1 MRAVSST
8 NEHESQAEFAS
19 ALEELFRA
27 VLRATGRGVPG
38 GETELTLSQFN
49 VLSALGSGAATVTAV
64 AAAAD
69 VAAPTATRALR
80 ALEQRG
86 FVSRSRNAGGDGRHV
101 TVLLTEA
108 GSQVLA
114 EKTEWVKARQRAIFE
129 GLSAAQRRTAAQT
142 LRAIADDI
150 HEL

>member
-1 MRAVSST
+1 MSSGK
-8 NEHESQAEFAS
+8 EQQSQAEFAA
-19 ALEELFRA
+19 ALEELWRA

-49 VLSALGSGAATVTAV
+49 MLSALGEGRSKVTEV

-69 VAAPTATRALR
+69 VAPPTATRALR
-80 ALEQRG
+80 ALEHRG
-86 FVSRSRNAGGDGRHV
+86 FVERRRNAGSDGRHV
-101 TVLLTEA
+101 TVVLTAE
-108 GSQVLA
+108 GRKVLA
-114 EKTEWVKARQRAIFE
+114 EKTAWVKARQRQIFE
-129 GLSAAQRRTAAQT
+129 SLTEAQRRTAAQT

>member
-1 MRAVSST
+1 MSSGK
-8 NEHESQAEFAS
+8 EESQAEFAA
-19 ALEELFRA
+19 ALEELWRA

-49 VLSALGSGAATVTAV
+49 MLSALGEGRSKVTEV

-69 VAAPTATRALR
+69 VAPPTATRALR
-80 ALEQRG
+80 ALEHRG
-86 FVSRSRNAGGDGRHV
+86 FVERRRNAGSDGRHV
-101 TVLLTEA
+101 TVVLTDM
-108 GSQVLA
+108 GSKVLA
-114 EKTEWVKARQRAIFE
+114 EKTAWVKARQRQIFE
-129 GLSAAQRRTAAQT
+129 SPTEAQRRTAAQT

>member
-1 MRAVSST
+1 VSSPI
-8 NEHESQAEFAS
+8 HEQSQAEFAA

-38 GETELTLSQFN
+38 GDTELTLSQFN
-49 VLSALGSGAATVTAV
+49 MMSALGEGASRVTEV
-64 AAAAD
+64 AAAAE

-80 ALEQRG
+80 ALEHRG
-86 FVSRSRNAGGDGRHV
+86 FVERRRDPDGDGRQV
-101 TVLLTEA
+101 TVVLTRA
-108 GSQVLA
+108 GAEVLE
-114 EKTEWVKARQRAIFE
+114 EKTAWVKARQQAIF
-129 GLSAAQRRTAAQT
+129 GKLTAAQQRTAAQT

>member
-1 MRAVSST
+1 VSSAK
-8 NEHESQAEFAS
+8 EEQSRAEFAA
-19 ALEELFRA
+19 ALEELWRA

-49 VLSALGSGAATVTAV
+49 MMSALGEGRSKVTEV

-69 VAAPTATRALR
+69 VAPPTATRALR
-80 ALEQRG
+80 ALEIRG
-86 FVSRSRNAGGDGRHV
+86 FVERRRNAASDGRHV
-101 TVLLTEA
+101 TVVLTAE
-108 GSQVLA
+108 GSKVLA
-114 EKTEWVKARQRAIFE
+114 EKTAWVKARQRQIFE
-129 GLSAAQRRTAAQT
+129 SLTEAQRRTAAQT

>member
-1 MRAVSST
+1 MSSGK
-8 NEHESQAEFAS
+8 EQQSQAEFAA
-19 ALEELFRA
+19 ALEELWRA

-49 VLSALGSGAATVTAV
+49 MLSALGEGRSKVTEV

-69 VAAPTATRALR
+69 VAPPTATRALR
-80 ALEQRG
+80 ALEHRG
-86 FVSRSRNAGGDGRHV
+86 FVERRRNAGSDGRHV
-101 TVLLTEA
+101 TVVLTAE
-108 GSQVLA
+108 GRNVLA
-114 EKTEWVKARQRAIFE
+114 EKTAWVKARQRQIFE
-129 GLSAAQRRTAAQT
+129 SLTEAQRRTAAQT

>member
-1 MRAVSST
+1 VSSGK
-8 NEHESQAEFAS
+8 EQESQAQFAA
-19 ALEELFRA
+19 ALEELWRA

-49 VLSALGSGAATVTAV
+49 MLSALGEGRSKVTEV

-69 VAAPTATRALR
+69 VAPPTATRALR
-80 ALEQRG
+80 ALEHRG
-86 FVSRSRNAGGDGRHV
+86 FVERRRNAGADGRHV
-101 TVLLTEA
+101 TVVLTAE
-108 GSQVLA
+108 GRNVLA
-114 EKTEWVKARQRAIFE
+114 EKTAWVKARQRQIFE
-129 GLSAAQRRTAAQT
+129 NLTEAQRRTAAQT

>member
-1 MRAVSST
+1 VSSGK
-8 NEHESQAEFAS
+8 EEQSEAEFAA
-19 ALEELFRA
+19 ALEELWRA

-49 VLSALGSGAATVTAV
+49 TLSALGEGRSKVTEV

-69 VAAPTATRALR
+69 VAPPTATRALR
-80 ALEQRG
+80 ALEHRG
-86 FVSRSRNAGGDGRHV
+86 FVERRRNAGSDGRHV
-101 TVLLTEA
+101 TVVLTDA
-108 GSQVLA
+108 GRKVLA
-114 EKTEWVKARQRAIFE
+114 EKTAWVKARQRQIFE
-129 GLSAAQRRTAAQT
+129 SLTEAQRCTAAQT

>member
-1 MRAVSST
+1 VSSPK
-8 NEHESQAEFAS
+8 EQSQAEFAA

-49 VLSALGSGAATVTAV
+49 MMSALGEGRSKVTEV

-69 VAAPTATRALR
+69 VAPPTATRALR
-80 ALEQRG
+80 ALEHRG
-86 FVSRSRNAGGDGRHV
+86 FVERKRNAEGDGRHV
-101 TVLLTEA
+101 RVVLTA
-108 GSQVLA
+108 SGKKVLA
-114 EKTEWVKARQRAIFE
+114 EKTEWVKARQRQIFE
-129 GLSAAQRRTAAQT
+129 SLTEAQRRTAAQT